1 MILFSLSVSHRVFYN
16 LTVKTRPITVKE
28 NSPRQVLSSI
38 FALTNNRLKKD
49 AEAQL
54 LNTNMEENVD

>member
-1 MILFSLSVSHRVFYN
+1 M
-16 LTVKTRPITVKE
+16 KE